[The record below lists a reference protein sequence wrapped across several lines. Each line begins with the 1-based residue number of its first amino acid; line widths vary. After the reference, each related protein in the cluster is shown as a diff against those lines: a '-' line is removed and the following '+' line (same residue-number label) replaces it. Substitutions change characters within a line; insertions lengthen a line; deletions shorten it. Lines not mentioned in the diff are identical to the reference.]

1 MFERCQYCPGS
12 LYLNHSARLIRGT
25 CELPVKIMLE
35 LISWSKN
42 RPETTSRN
50 LSFIEKMPNE
60 ILVKIFQY
68 CDDADFA
75 NLRLQCTRF
84 DQVTAFMLITT
95 CGILLAKRY
104 QQRLVTCLTITYN
117 ASNDTFVLAT
127 FKKSHSNKQNSIE
140 VSRANVLRGCY
151 HNLRYCF
158 RRFRV
163 LGLQFSNL
171 FLCSRTLRYFCDLL
185 TCCAALEPK
194 TLRLYDCYVADLQH
208 DALMRLMNLCSKY
221 LIVLSFINLAGVRP
235 SLFQDDL
242 FQTINRRTLYVLMIQ
257 AIDFHI
263 SVPTI
268 EQQLPLSDSILLC
281 LPSTMRKIKLEKCQN
296 ITAEGI
302 CDYIER
308 YFNSNEHII
317 KVHHRSTEMVFRQCK
332 QLTTA
337 AFEKAAQ
344 LRHICIDGQ
353 DPDGEY
359 IMNWVKRRQYHLRH
373 INRKKL
379 IAIEID
385 SHQLITRSGLSSPIT
400 IEELSRNSMHS
411 VQFLSICHL
420 HSSAAEQ
427 ILTPAI
433 NSARMARKWNRE
445 QDYNMVRTDK
455 RYPKALEEPSV
466 FLQPIIKTASIIRR
480 VSYTS
485 HIPNRFSFPR

>member
-1 MFERCQYCPGS
+1 MLERCQRYPGFTD
-12 LYLNHSARLIRGT
+12 YHSAKLIRGT
-25 CELPVKIMLE
+25 CELPLKIMLE
-35 LISWSKN
+35 LISWTKNCPKVTSKK
-42 RPETTSRN
+42 

-60 ILVKIFQY
+60 LLVKIFQY
-68 CDDADFA
+68 CDESDFA

-84 DQVTAFMLITT
+84 DQLITT
-95 CGILLAKRY
+95 CGVLLAKRY
-104 QQRLVTCLTITYN
+104 RQRLVTCLTITYN
-117 ASNDTFVLAT
+117 TSNDAFVLAT
-127 FKKSHSNKQNSIE
+127 FKKSHSNKKNSIE
-140 VSRANVLRGCY
+140 VSRADVLRGCY

-185 TCCAALEPK
+185 SCCSSLEPK
-194 TLRLYDCYVADLQH
+194 TLRLCDCYVADLQH

-242 FQTINRRTLYVLMIQ
+242 FQTINRKTLYVLMIQ
-257 AIDFHI
+257 SIDFHI
-263 SVPTI
+263 SVPTV
-268 EQQLPLSDSILLC
+268 EQQLALSDSVLLC

-302 CDYIER
+302 CSYVER
-308 YFNSNEHII
+308 YFNNNENST
-317 KVHHRSTEMVFRQCK
+317 KAHHRSTEIVFRQCK

-373 INRKKL
+373 TNHKKL

-385 SHQLITRSGLSSPIT
+385 SHQLITRSGFSSPAT
-400 IEELSRNSMHS
+400 MEEFSRNSIHS
-411 VQFLSICHL
+411 VPFFSICHL
-420 HSSAAEQ
+420 HSSTAAAAEQ

-433 NSARMARKWNRE
+433 HSARMARKWNRE
-445 QDYNMVRTDK
+445 QDCIMIRTDK
-455 RYPKALEEPSV
+455 RFPKSMGQPSL
-466 FLQPIIKTASIIRR
+466 FLQPIIKTAGIIRR
-480 VSYTS
+480 MMLL
-485 HIPNRFSFPR
+485 FPDISR